1 MMVFEEKRLRS
12 ASVWVIDA
20 LKSAATGPLSPRTRR
35 RALKKQRKTVSKL
48 WHYARSGIMERT
60 QVSRGVYC
68 SVDRVL
74 R

>member
-48 WHYARSGIMERT
+48 NAVALWRE
-60 QVSRGVYC
+60 
-68 SVDRVL
+68 L
-74 R
+74 RLQAMCIVV